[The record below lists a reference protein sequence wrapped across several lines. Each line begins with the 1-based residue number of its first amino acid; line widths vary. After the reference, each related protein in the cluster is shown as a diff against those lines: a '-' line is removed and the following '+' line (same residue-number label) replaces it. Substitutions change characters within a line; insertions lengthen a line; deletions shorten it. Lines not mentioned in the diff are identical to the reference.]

1 MQKLSKYLKG
11 DLALWGV
18 IFFFALISFLPIYSA
33 TSNIVYVE
41 GLKGDIFYHF
51 FRHVRLVIFGLV
63 VAYVVHLMPYRYL
76 RPISRLGLFITW
88 ILLLLVVMKG
98 STIEGAN
105 ASRWLYIFGISVQ
118 PSAIAMIVLL
128 VYVASYLAEIYGQKV
143 TLGDSL
149 LPLWLPVGIT
159 VGLVTLPN
167 FSTGAIMFSMVITL
181 VFIGRYPLRHIF
193 SVFVLTIVLAG
204 IFYLFV
210 RAYPDAFPHRVD
222 TWRARIE
229 RFFNKDEAK
238 EEDYQSQR
246 AKMAIVS
253 GGLLGQG
260 SGKSVMKN
268 LLSKSYSDFIFAI
281 ILEEYGLWGGAG
293 IISFFIIMLARFMII
308 SLKAPTIFGKLL
320 VLGVGL
326 PIVFQAFINMGVS
339 VGLLPVT
346 GQNLPFFSSG
356 GSSIVMTCLALGIVL
371 AVSRRPEEELKAFLA
386 EKEAQEKAKE
396 LSSEEDSDEQQAPIN
411 PITPEN

>member
-1 MQKLSKYLKG
+1 M
-11 DLALWGV
+11 
-18 IFFFALISFLPIYSA
+18 
-33 TSNIVYVE
+33 
-41 GLKGDIFYHF
+41 
-51 FRHVRLVIFGLV
+51 
-63 VAYVVHLMPYRYL
+63 
-76 RPISRLGLFITW
+76 
-88 ILLLLVVMKG
+88 
-98 STIEGAN
+98 
-105 ASRWLYIFGISVQ
+105 
-118 PSAIAMIVLL
+118 
-128 VYVASYLAEIYGQKV
+128 
-143 TLGDSL
+143 
-149 LPLWLPVGIT
+149 
-159 VGLVTLPN
+159 
-167 FSTGAIMFSMVITL
+167 
-181 VFIGRYPLRHIF
+181 
-193 SVFVLTIVLAG
+193 
-204 IFYLFV
+204 
-210 RAYPDAFPHRVD
+210 D

-396 LSSEEDSDEQQAPIN
+396 LSSEEDSDEQQAPIK

>member
-268 LLSKSYSDFIFAI
+268 LLSKSYSDFMGRSGYYFVLHHNVGTIYDY
-281 ILEEYGLWGGAG
+281 LPEGSYYLWE
-293 IISFFIIMLARFMII
+293 
-308 SLKAPTIFGKLL
+308 
-320 VLGVGL
+320 
-326 PIVFQAFINMGVS
+326 
-339 VGLLPVT
+339 
-346 GQNLPFFSSG
+346 
-356 GSSIVMTCLALGIVL
+356 ALGTR
-371 AVSRRPEEELKAFLA
+371 SGTPDC
-386 EKEAQEKAKE
+386 
-396 LSSEEDSDEQQAPIN
+396 LSSFYKYGSIGRIASCNGAEPTLLLQRGILYCNDLPCPRNCPSSE
-411 PITPEN
+411 